1 MDCSLVFKK
10 QYVLFPIAKNNE
22 KYFFEIELRL
32 TGSKLGCGE
41 GGCGACTVLL
51 SRRVDP
57 ESNEIEHSTI
67 NACLAPICSIDGCH
81 LITVEGIG
89 SVNKSNIHPIQ
100 SRLAELSGSQCGYCT
115 PGMIMSLYGILTS
128 KENQFPSM
136 SDIEESFD
144 GNLCR
149 CTGYRPIL
157 DAAKSFANDFDQLPH
172 DDRPSSSSTT
182 SYDKCFSYAQ
192 QTTTSCNRIEFPEK
206 LHQYIPQSLH
216 IKGSIEWFRPI
227 TLKELLDLRHI
238 YPGDQSKVVSGNTT
252 LQIQRKFQ
260 DLHCPRLISIAHVKE
275 LQDFKQ
281 IDDVLYMGSNVTFAR
296 LKTKLIQLNN
306 DQPHPFL
313 QAFIDQLKY
322 FASTQIRNVASIGGN
337 IIAAAPEYE
346 AILS

>member
-1 MDCSLVFKK
+1 M
-10 QYVLFPIAKNNE
+10 
-22 KYFFEIELRL
+22 
-32 TGSKLGCGE
+32 
-41 GGCGACTVLL
+41 
-51 SRRVDP
+51 
-57 ESNEIEHSTI
+57 
-67 NACLAPICSIDGCH
+67 
-81 LITVEGIG
+81 EGIG
-89 SVNKSNIHPIQ
+89 SVNKSNIHPVQ

-172 DDRPSSSSTT
+172 DDGQTSSTT
-182 SYDKCFSYAQ
+182 YDKCFSYAQ
-192 QTTTSCNRIEFPEK
+192 QNASSFNRIEFPEK
-206 LHQYIPQSLH
+206 LRQYVLQSLH

-227 TLKELLDLRHI
+227 TLKELVDLRHT
-238 YPGDQSKVVSGNTT
+238 YPGDQSKLVSGNTT

-260 DLHCPRLISIAHVKE
+260 DLHCPRLISIAHIKE
-275 LQDFKQ
+275 LQDFKHM
-281 IDDVLYMGSNVTFAR
+281 DDFLYIGSGVTFAR
-296 LKTKLIQLNN
+296 VKTKLIQLNN
-306 DQPHPFL
+306 NHPFI

-337 IIAAAPEYE
+337 IIAASPE
-346 AILS
+346 